1 MAGFAHDIAGG
12 GGNLIAVSVQ
22 SPNFVHGVSGWQI
35 ARNGSAE
42 FQDVILPAGTG
53 GITATFSATA
63 PGSPNV
69 GDLWYDTADGLLLSQ
84 WSGSAWVP
92 YQIGTGAVAS
102 GAITATQIAGSTIT
116 AAQIAAST
124 ITATQLA
131 AGIVYAGI
139 VNSTTVNA
147 ATFTGS
153 TFEGSDFIINAAGA
167 FYYAG
172 TPAAGN
178 LSTSSVPGT
187 SGGTD
192 TEGNQYLPGTSAY
205 GATSATQ
212 LADGF
217 ISCYTGT
224 QAGGW
229 TLKTTIQFTSLG
241 IVLFSGGLNTAANTL
256 DDGAGNADIAG
267 NLMVSGTACT
277 LSGGAST
284 TIPMAAPSRTALGA
298 TWNSTTASQ
307 CNQNFVNIINALGS
321 AGIF

>member
-22 SPNFVHGVSGWQI
+22 SPDFVHGVSGWRI
-35 ARNGSAE
+35 SRSGVAE
-42 FQDVILPAGTG
+42 FQDVILPGGTG
-53 GITATFSATA
+53 GITATFAATA
-63 PGSPNV
+63 PASPAT
-69 GDLWYDTADGLLLSQ
+69 GDLWYDTAAGLLLSQ
-84 WSGSAWVP
+84 WDGSAWVP
-92 YQIGTGAVAS
+92 YQIGTGAIANGAVTAS
-102 GAITATQIAGSTIT
+102 QIAANTIT
-116 AAQIAAST
+116 AG
-124 ITATQLA
+124 QLA

-139 VNSTTVNA
+139 IDSTTVNA
-147 ATFTGS
+147 VTFTGS
-153 TFEGSDFIINAAGA
+153 VFEGADFIINSSGS

-187 SGGTD
+187 AGGAD
-192 TEGNQYLPGTSAY
+192 AFGNQYLPGTSTYA
-205 GATSATQ
+205 ATDATQ

-217 ISCYTGT
+217 VNFYTGS

-229 TLKTTIQFTSLG
+229 TLKSTMQFTGIG
-241 IVLFSGGLNTAANTL
+241 IVLLSGGLITQNNTL
-256 DDGAGNADIAG
+256 DDGSGDANFLGDLIAR
-267 NLMVSGTACT
+267 NISASGTACQ

-298 TWNSTTASQ
+298 TWNSATAAD